1 MSEPTNPEDL
11 LEFPCH
17 YTFKAVGMSG
27 DSFQEGIIAAT
38 AAYASVSRDAV
49 HVKPSGKGNYQSVS
63 IVVRLENY
71 RQLQDIYAGMKQ
83 VPGLKML
90 L

>member
-1 MSEPTNPEDL
+1 MSEPVNPEDL

-17 YTFKAVGMSG
+17 YTFKAVGASG
-27 DSFQEGIIAAT
+27 EIFSAGISAAVGRHAT
-38 AAYASVSRDAV
+38 VHRDAI
-49 HVKPSGKGNYQSVS
+49 HIRPSGKGSYQSVS

-71 RQLQDIYAGMKQ
+71 KQLTDIYAGMKE

>member
-1 MSEPTNPEDL
+1 MSEPTKPEDL

-17 YTFKAVGMSG
+17 YTFKAVGLCG
-27 DSFQEGIIAAT
+27 DRFKDGIVAAT
-38 AAYASVSRDAV
+38 AAHVAVSQDAI
-49 HVKPSGKGNYQSVS
+49 HIKPSAKGNYQSVS